1 MAGAAGGWSAALLC
15 VASSGSGS
23 GGSGTQAG
31 PSPSS
36 PSQMLNLNSGWL
48 QAAAREAERLRQE
61 RDVQRK
67 QYEGQQVRAEG

>member
-15 VASSGSGS
+15 VASSGS

-61 RDVQRK
+61 REVQRK